1 MRSHRPDVRL
11 VARNRSRQR
20 PDSER
25 DSSCPHPALGPV
37 LETWSGGAELL
48 SSGSWKFPVYQPVRS
63 TSNGG
68 VCAVTE
74 VNTSP
79 IGTAGVRSSIR
90 NSGSIPIV
98 IGRADAGIVASGS
111 GVRAPGPD
119 VLYRSRLLILAVDN
133 MNLQPAKSLA
143 VG

>member
-11 VARNRSRQR
+11 EAESYVRQR
-20 PDSER
+20 LDSER
-25 DSSCPHPALGPV
+25 DSSYPHPALGPV

-111 GVRAPGPD
+111 GVWAPGTCIFD
-119 VLYRSRLLILAVDN
+119 GHLLIGWAVSDKY
-133 MNLQPAKSLA
+133 LQAAQP
-143 VG
+143 G

>member
-48 SSGSWKFPVYQPVRS
+48 SSGSWKPRS
-63 TSNGG
+63 FDKSRWL
-68 VCAVTE
+68 
-74 VNTSP
+74 
-79 IGTAGVRSSIR
+79 GVRFGGCTEGSLDRGPESRREEWGCGKRIR
-90 NSGSIPIV
+90 TRWVRILDIIP
-98 IGRADAGIVASGS
+98 ACAKN
-111 GVRAPGPD
+111 
-119 VLYRSRLLILAVDN
+119 RSRL
-133 MNLQPAKSLA
+133 QPNRRYCLKSIPSPPPKCSQP
-143 VG
+143 